1 MTEYEKMLAGEPFS
15 VRDPEVYASKLHAV
29 EGCQKLN
36 SIPITDEKRKEMAI
50 RELFGSCGKEPQ
62 VLPTFTCD
70 NGKNIHVGD
79 YFLANYNVT
88 ILDGAA
94 FTAGDNVWIGP
105 NTLISCFNHPLTP
118 KGRRQYL
125 AIVKPITIGND
136 VWIGGNCTI
145 LPGVTIGNNVVVA
158 AGAVVTKDV
167 PDNTLVGGVP
177 AKKIRDL
184 ENDLEVNCK
193 FNLNTDTN

>member
-94 FTAGDNVWIGP
+94 FTAGDRST
-105 NTLISCFNHPLTP
+105 TLPPWLNESPFF
-118 KGRRQYL
+118 QF
-125 AIVKPITIGND
+125 PITF
-136 VWIGGNCTI
+136 
-145 LPGVTIGNNVVVA
+145 PSFSF
-158 AGAVVTKDV
+158 
-167 PDNTLVGGVP
+167 TLSP
-177 AKKIRDL
+177 TTSSIAFEL
-184 ENDLEVNCK
+184 
-193 FNLNTDTN
+193 FH